1 MDFKKKKLKIINF
14 YNPMKNKI
22 KNRKAE
28 CQINCGFIAD
38 ESIKDDKNVERN
50 NKSES
55 HIRGQINLCEIN
67 SKNKLLSNKQFIII

>member
-55 HIRGQINLCEIN
+55 HI
-67 SKNKLLSNKQFIII
+67 